1 MPALNNSC
9 CNSNAATA
17 RQEPG
22 AVSKHIDI
30 ALRNIARKCRKHPV
44 EVTFRMNAFEA
55 ANHYIRRAS
64 RIMNLGPR
72 VERLLLSLEAE
83 HHVTIP
89 IERDNGE
96 LAVFSGYRFQ
106 HNSAR
111 GPTKGGLR
119 FHPTLDADD
128 VRALATLMTWKTAV
142 VNVPFGGA
150 KGGIACEPSLL
161 SQGELE
167 RITRKFVE
175 RISQEIGPQRDI
187 PAPDVNTNAQVMA
200 WIMDQYSRLHGFA
213 PAVVTGKPVELH
225 GSEGR
230 EAATGYGVICVAED
244 FLHDIGNSLKGA
256 TVAIQGFGNVGL
268 FAALLAHERGAKI
281 EAVSDLSGAIAARD
295 SLDIPAL
302 VKFIRNGC
310 LLVDYQADGV
320 SRITND
326 ALLTR
331 EVDVLI
337 PAALGGV
344 LTRDVARE
352 VRAKVIVEAA
362 NAPTLPEADEVL
374 EQRGVTVIP
383 DILANAG
390 GVTVSYFEWTQ
401 NLQCLRWTENEVN
414 SRLRQIMSTAYATIR
429 SLVQSRKLG
438 WRTAAYIVALG
449 RVAKAAMLRGV

>member
-1 MPALNNSC
+1 
-9 CNSNAATA
+9 
-17 RQEPG
+17 
-22 AVSKHIDI
+22 
-30 ALRNIARKCRKHPV
+30 
-44 EVTFRMNAFEA
+44 MNVFEA
-55 ANHYIRRAS
+55 TNHYIRKAS
-64 RIMNLGPR
+64 RLMNLGPR
-72 VERLLLSLEAE
+72 VEQLLLSLEAE

-150 KGGIACEPSLL
+150 KGGVACDPTQL

-175 RISQEIGPQRDI
+175 RIGQEIGPQRDI

-200 WIMDQYSRLHGFA
+200 WIMDHYSRLHGFA

-230 EAATGYGVICVAED
+230 EAATGYGVICVAEI
-244 FLHDIGNSLKGA
+244 FLDDDGKSLKGT
-256 TVAIQGFGNVGL
+256 TVAIQGFGNVGQ
-268 FAALLAHERGAKI
+268 FAALFAHQRGAKVV
-281 EAVSDLSGAIAARD
+281 AVSDMSGGVANPAG
-295 SLDIPAL
+295 LDIPKL
-302 VKFIRNGC
+302 VEFTRSRR
-310 LLVDYQADGV
+310 LLTEYQGDEV
-320 SRITND
+320 SHITND
-326 ALLTR
+326 ALLTY
-331 EVDVLI
+331 EVDLLI

-344 LTRDVARE
+344 LTRQVAGE
-352 VRAKVIVEAA
+352 VRAKIIVEAA
-362 NAPTLPEADEVL
+362 NAPTLPEADEIFA
-374 EQRGVTVIP
+374 QRGITVIP

-414 SRLRQIMSTAYATIR
+414 VRLRQMMTAAYTTIR
-429 SLVQSRKLG
+429 EVVRSRNLD

>member
-1 MPALNNSC
+1 
-9 CNSNAATA
+9 
-17 RQEPG
+17 
-22 AVSKHIDI
+22 
-30 ALRNIARKCRKHPV
+30 
-44 EVTFRMNAFEA
+44 MNAFEA
-55 ANHYIRRAS
+55 ANHYISKAS
-64 RIMNLGPR
+64 RIMKLGPR

-119 FHPTLDADD
+119 FHPTLDADE
-128 VRALATLMTWKTAV
+128 VRALAALMTWKTAV

-150 KGGIACEPSLL
+150 KGGITCEPSLL

-200 WIMDQYSRLHGFA
+200 WIMDHYSRLHGFA

-230 EAATGYGVICVAED
+230 EAATGYGAICVTEN
-244 FLHDIGNSLKGA
+244 FLQDVGASLKGA
-256 TVAIQGFGNVGL
+256 TVAIQGFGNVGQ
-268 FAALLAHERGAKI
+268 FAALFAHERGAKVV
-281 EAVSDLSGAIAARD
+281 AVSDVSGGVASRGG
-295 SLDIPAL
+295 LDVPAL
-302 VKFIRNGC
+302 VAFTRSRR
-310 LLVDYQADGV
+310 LLAEYQANGV

-326 ALLTR
+326 ALLTY

-344 LTRDVARE
+344 LTRDVACE

-362 NAPTLPEADEVL
+362 NAPTFPEADEVL
-374 EQRGVTVIP
+374 EKRGITIIP

-414 SRLRQIMSTAYATIR
+414 DRLRQIMTAAYTTIR
-429 SLVQSRKLG
+429 GLVRSRKLG
-438 WRTAAYIVALG
+438 WRTAAYVVALG

>member
-1 MPALNNSC
+1 
-9 CNSNAATA
+9 
-17 RQEPG
+17 
-22 AVSKHIDI
+22 
-30 ALRNIARKCRKHPV
+30 
-44 EVTFRMNAFEA
+44 MNVFEA
-55 ANHYIRRAS
+55 TNHYIRKAS

-72 VERLLLSLEAE
+72 VEQLLLSLEAE

-150 KGGIACEPSLL
+150 KGGVACDPGQL

-200 WIMDQYSRLHGFA
+200 WIMDHYSRLHGFA

-230 EAATGYGVICVAED
+230 EAATGYGVICVAEN
-244 FLHDIGNSLKGA
+244 FLDDLDKSLKGT
-256 TVAIQGFGNVGL
+256 TVAIQGFGNVGQ
-268 FAALLAHERGAKI
+268 FAALFAHQRGAKVV
-281 EAVSDLSGAIAARD
+281 AVSDISGGVANPAG
-295 SLDIPAL
+295 LEIPKL
-302 VKFIRNGC
+302 VEFTRNRR
-310 LLVDYQADGV
+310 LLAEYQGDDV
-320 SRITND
+320 SHITND
-326 ALLTR
+326 ALLTY
-331 EVDVLI
+331 EVDLLV

-344 LTRDVARE
+344 LTRQVAGE
-352 VRAKVIVEAA
+352 VRAKIIVEAA
-362 NAPTLPEADEVL
+362 NAPTLPEADEIFA
-374 EQRGVTVIP
+374 QRGITVIP

-414 SRLRQIMSTAYATIR
+414 GRLRQIMTAAYTTIR
-429 SLVQSRKLG
+429 EVVRSRSLD

>member
-1 MPALNNSC
+1 
-9 CNSNAATA
+9 
-17 RQEPG
+17 
-22 AVSKHIDI
+22 
-30 ALRNIARKCRKHPV
+30 
-44 EVTFRMNAFEA
+44 MNVFEA
-55 ANHYIRRAS
+55 TNHYIRKAS
-64 RIMNLGPR
+64 PIMNLGPR
-72 VERLLLSLEAE
+72 VEQLLLSLEAE

-150 KGGIACEPSLL
+150 KGGVACDPAQL

-200 WIMDQYSRLHGFA
+200 WIMDHYSRLHGFA

-230 EAATGYGVICVAED
+230 EAATGYGVICVAEN
-244 FLHDIGNSLKGA
+244 FLGDLGKSLKGT

-268 FAALLAHERGAKI
+268 FAARFAHERGAKVV
-281 EAVSDLSGAIAARD
+281 AVSDMSGGVANPAG
-295 SLDIPAL
+295 LNIPKL
-302 VKFIRNGC
+302 VEFVRSRR
-310 LLVDYQADGV
+310 LLAEYQDVDV
-320 SRITND
+320 SHITND
-326 ALLTR
+326 ALLIH
-331 EVDVLI
+331 EVDLLI

-344 LTRDVARE
+344 LTREVADE
-352 VRAKVIVEAA
+352 VRAKIIVEAA
-362 NAPTLPEADEVL
+362 NAPTLPEADEIFAR
-374 EQRGVTVIP
+374 RGITVIP

-401 NLQCLRWTENEVN
+401 NLQCLHWTENEVN
-414 SRLRQIMSTAYATIR
+414 ARLRQIMTAAYTTIR
-429 SLVQSRKLG
+429 EVVRSRSLD

>member
-1 MPALNNSC
+1 M
-9 CNSNAATA
+9 T
-17 RQEPG
+17 
-22 AVSKHIDI
+22 
-30 ALRNIARKCRKHPV
+30 
-44 EVTFRMNAFEA
+44 AFEA
-55 ANHYIRRAS
+55 ANHYISKAS
-64 RIMNLGPR
+64 RIMTLGPR

-83 HHVTIP
+83 HHVSIP
-89 IERDNGE
+89 IELDNGE

-119 FHPTLDADD
+119 FHPKLDADD
-128 VRALATLMTWKTAV
+128 VRALAVLMTWKTAV

-150 KGGIACEPSLL
+150 KGGIACDPSQL

-187 PAPDVNTNAQVMA
+187 PAPDMNTNAQVMA

-230 EAATGYGVICVAED
+230 EAATGYGVICVAEN
-244 FLHDIGNSLKGA
+244 FLHDVGESFKGA
-256 TVAIQGFGNVGL
+256 SVAIQGFGNVGM
-268 FAALLAHERGAKI
+268 FAALFAHERGAKVV
-281 EAVSDLSGAIAARD
+281 AVSDVSGGVANRD
-295 SLDIPAL
+295 GLDIPAL
-302 VKFIRNGC
+302 LEFARNRR
-310 LLVDYQADGV
+310 LLAEYQGDGV

-326 ALLTR
+326 GLLTY
-331 EVDVLI
+331 EVDVVI

-352 VRAKVIVEAA
+352 VCAKVIVEAA
-362 NAPTLPEADEVL
+362 NAPTFPEADEVF
-374 EQRGVTVIP
+374 EQRGITVIP

-401 NLQCLRWTENEVN
+401 NLQCLRWTEKEVN
-414 SRLRQIMSTAYATIR
+414 GRLHQIMTAAYATIR
-429 SLVQSRKLG
+429 GLVQSRKLD

>member
-1 MPALNNSC
+1 M
-9 CNSNAATA
+9 T
-17 RQEPG
+17 
-22 AVSKHIDI
+22 
-30 ALRNIARKCRKHPV
+30 
-44 EVTFRMNAFEA
+44 AFEA
-55 ANHYIRRAS
+55 ANHYISKAS
-64 RIMNLGPR
+64 RIMTLGPR

-83 HHVTIP
+83 HHVSIP
-89 IERDNGE
+89 IELDNGE

-119 FHPTLDADD
+119 FHPKLDADD
-128 VRALATLMTWKTAV
+128 VRALAVLMTWKTAV

-150 KGGIACEPSLL
+150 KGGIACDPSQL

-187 PAPDVNTNAQVMA
+187 PAPDMNTNAQVMA

-230 EAATGYGVICVAED
+230 EAATGYGVICVAEN
-244 FLHDIGNSLKGA
+244 FLHDVGESFKGA
-256 TVAIQGFGNVGL
+256 SVAIQGFGNVGM
-268 FAALLAHERGAKI
+268 FAALFAHERGAKVV
-281 EAVSDLSGAIAARD
+281 AVSDVSGGVANRD
-295 SLDIPAL
+295 GLDIPAL
-302 VKFIRNGC
+302 VEFARNRR
-310 LLVDYQADGV
+310 LLAEYQGDGV

-326 ALLTR
+326 GLLTY

-352 VRAKVIVEAA
+352 VCAKVIVEAA
-362 NAPTLPEADEVL
+362 NAPTFPEADEVF
-374 EQRGVTVIP
+374 EQRGITVIP

-401 NLQCLRWTENEVN
+401 NLQCLRWTEKEVN
-414 SRLRQIMSTAYATIR
+414 GRLHQIMTAAYATIR
-429 SLVQSRKLG
+429 GLVQSRKLD

>member
-1 MPALNNSC
+1 
-9 CNSNAATA
+9 
-17 RQEPG
+17 
-22 AVSKHIDI
+22 
-30 ALRNIARKCRKHPV
+30 
-44 EVTFRMNAFEA
+44 MNAFEA

-268 FAALLAHERGAKI
+268 FAALLAHERGAKVV
-281 EAVSDLSGAIAARD
+281 AVSDLCGAIATRD

-429 SLVQSRKLG
+429 GLVQSRKLG

>member
-1 MPALNNSC
+1 
-9 CNSNAATA
+9 
-17 RQEPG
+17 
-22 AVSKHIDI
+22 
-30 ALRNIARKCRKHPV
+30 
-44 EVTFRMNAFEA
+44 MNAFEA
-55 ANHYIRRAS
+55 ANHYISKAS

-83 HHVTIP
+83 HHVTVP

-96 LAVFSGYRFQ
+96 LAVFNGYRFQ

-119 FHPTLDADD
+119 FHPTVDADD
-128 VRALATLMTWKTAV
+128 IRALATLMTWKTAV
-142 VNVPFGGA
+142 VNIPFGGA
-150 KGGIACEPSLL
+150 KGGIACDPSQL

-175 RISQEIGPQRDI
+175 RISREIGPQRDI

-200 WIMDQYSRLHGFA
+200 WIMDQYSRLHGVS

-230 EAATGYGVICVAED
+230 EAATGYGAICVAEN
-244 FLHDIGNSLKGA
+244 FLRDAGGGLNGA
-256 TVAIQGFGNVGL
+256 KVAIQGFGNVGL
-268 FAALLAHERGAKI
+268 FAAQFAHQRGAKVV
-281 EAVSDLSGAIAARD
+281 AVSDVSGGVANRDGLNIPELVAFARNRRPLSEYEAEG
-295 SLDIPAL
+295 L
-302 VKFIRNGC
+302 
-310 LLVDYQADGV
+310 
-320 SRITND
+320 SRITNE
-326 ALLTR
+326 ALLTH

-344 LTRDVARE
+344 LTNDVARE

-362 NAPTLPEADEVL
+362 NAPTFPEADEIF
-374 EQRGVTVIP
+374 EQRGIPVIP

-401 NLQCLRWTENEVN
+401 NLQCLSWTEEEVN
-414 SRLRQIMSTAYATIR
+414 GRLRQVMAAAYATIR
-429 SLVQSRKLG
+429 GLVQSRKLG

>member
-1 MPALNNSC
+1 
-9 CNSNAATA
+9 
-17 RQEPG
+17 
-22 AVSKHIDI
+22 
-30 ALRNIARKCRKHPV
+30 
-44 EVTFRMNAFEA
+44 MNVFEA
-55 ANHYIRRAS
+55 TNHYIRKAS

-72 VERLLLSLEAE
+72 VEQLLLSLEAE

-150 KGGIACEPSLL
+150 KGGVACDPAQL

-175 RISQEIGPQRDI
+175 RIGQEIGPQRDI

-200 WIMDQYSRLHGFA
+200 WIMDHYSRLHGFA

-230 EAATGYGVICVAED
+230 EAATGYGVICVAEN
-244 FLHDIGNSLKGA
+244 FLDDVGKSLKST
-256 TVAIQGFGNVGL
+256 TVAIQGFGNVGQ
-268 FAALLAHERGAKI
+268 FAALFAHQRGAKVV
-281 EAVSDLSGAIAARD
+281 AVSDMSGGVANP
-295 SLDIPAL
+295 SGLDIPKL
-302 VKFIRNGC
+302 VQFTRSRR
-310 LLVDYQADGV
+310 LLAEYQGDDV
-320 SRITND
+320 SHITND
-326 ALLTR
+326 ALLTY
-331 EVDVLI
+331 EVDLLI

-344 LTRDVARE
+344 LTRQVAGE
-352 VRAKVIVEAA
+352 VRAKLIVEAA
-362 NAPTLPEADEVL
+362 NAPTLPEADEIFA
-374 EQRGVTVIP
+374 QRGITVIP

-414 SRLRQIMSTAYATIR
+414 GRLRQMMTAAYTTIR
-429 SLVQSRKLG
+429 EVVRSRNLD

>member
-1 MPALNNSC
+1 
-9 CNSNAATA
+9 
-17 RQEPG
+17 
-22 AVSKHIDI
+22 
-30 ALRNIARKCRKHPV
+30 
-44 EVTFRMNAFEA
+44 MNVFEA
-55 ANHYIRRAS
+55 TNHYIRKAS

-72 VERLLLSLEAE
+72 VEQLLLSLEAE

-150 KGGIACEPSLL
+150 KGGVACDPAQL

-200 WIMDQYSRLHGFA
+200 WIMDHYSRLHGFA

-230 EAATGYGVICVAED
+230 EAATGYGVICVAES
-244 FLHDIGNSLKGA
+244 FLDDVGKSLKGT

-268 FAALLAHERGAKI
+268 FAALFAHQRGAKVV
-281 EAVSDLSGAIAARD
+281 AVSDMSGGVANPD
-295 SLDIPAL
+295 GLNIPKL
-302 VKFIRNGC
+302 TEFTRSRR
-310 LLVDYQADGV
+310 LLAEYQGDDV
-320 SRITND
+320 SHITND
-326 ALLTR
+326 SLLTYK
-331 EVDVLI
+331 VDLLI

-344 LTRDVARE
+344 LTRQVASE
-352 VRAKVIVEAA
+352 VRAKIIVEAA
-362 NAPTLPEADEVL
+362 NAPTLPEADEIFA
-374 EQRGVTVIP
+374 QRGITVIP

-414 SRLRQIMSTAYATIR
+414 DRLRQMMTAAYTTIR
-429 SLVQSRKLG
+429 EVVRSRSLD

>member
-244 FLHDIGNSLKGA
+244 FLHDIGNSFKGA

>member
-1 MPALNNSC
+1 
-9 CNSNAATA
+9 
-17 RQEPG
+17 
-22 AVSKHIDI
+22 
-30 ALRNIARKCRKHPV
+30 
-44 EVTFRMNAFEA
+44 MNVFEA
-55 ANHYIRRAS
+55 TNHYIRKAS

-72 VERLLLSLEAE
+72 VEQLLLSLEAE

-119 FHPTLDADD
+119 FHPSLDADD

-150 KGGIACEPSLL
+150 KGGVTCDPTQL

-175 RISQEIGPQRDI
+175 RIGQEIGPQRDI

-200 WIMDQYSRLHGFA
+200 WIMDHYSRLHGFA

-230 EAATGYGVICVAED
+230 EAATGYGVICVAEN
-244 FLHDIGNSLKGA
+244 FLDDAGQSLEGT
-256 TVAIQGFGNVGL
+256 TVAIQGFGNVGQ
-268 FAALLAHERGAKI
+268 FAALFAHQRGAKVV
-281 EAVSDLSGAIAARD
+281 AVSDMSGGVANPAG
-295 SLDIPAL
+295 LDIPKL
-302 VKFIRNGC
+302 VAFTRSRR
-310 LLVDYQADGV
+310 LLAEYQGEGV
-320 SRITND
+320 SHITND
-326 ALLTR
+326 ALLTY
-331 EVDVLI
+331 EVDLLI

-344 LTRDVARE
+344 LTRQVAGE
-352 VRAKVIVEAA
+352 VRAKIIVEAA
-362 NAPTLPEADEVL
+362 NAPTLPEADEIFA
-374 EQRGVTVIP
+374 QRGITVIP

-414 SRLRQIMSTAYATIR
+414 GRLRQMMTAAYTTIR
-429 SLVQSRKLG
+429 EVVRSRNLD
-438 WRTAAYIVALG
+438 WRTAAYIVGLG

>member
-1 MPALNNSC
+1 
-9 CNSNAATA
+9 
-17 RQEPG
+17 
-22 AVSKHIDI
+22 
-30 ALRNIARKCRKHPV
+30 
-44 EVTFRMNAFEA
+44 MNAFEA
-55 ANHYIRRAS
+55 ANHYISKAS

-83 HHVTIP
+83 HHVTVP

-119 FHPTLDADD
+119 FHPMLDADD
-128 VRALATLMTWKTAV
+128 VRALAVLMTWKTAV

-150 KGGIACEPSLL
+150 KGGIACDPSQL

-167 RITRKFVE
+167 RLTRKFVE
-175 RISQEIGPQRDI
+175 RISREIGPQRDI

-200 WIMDQYSRLHGFA
+200 WIMDQYSRLHGFT
-213 PAVVTGKPVELH
+213 PAAVTGKPVELH

-230 EAATGYGVICVAED
+230 EAATGYGVICVAEN
-244 FLHDIGNSLKGA
+244 FLHDVSDSLKDA

-268 FAALLAHERGAKI
+268 FAAQFAHQRGAKVV
-281 EAVSDLSGAIAARD
+281 AVSDVSGGVANRDGLNIPELVAFARNRRPLSEYEAEG
-295 SLDIPAL
+295 L
-302 VKFIRNGC
+302 
-310 LLVDYQADGV
+310 
-320 SRITND
+320 SRITNE
-326 ALLTR
+326 ALLTH

-344 LTRDVARE
+344 LTNDVARE

-362 NAPTLPEADEVL
+362 NAPTFPEADEIF
-374 EQRGVTVIP
+374 EQRGIPVIP

-401 NLQCLRWTENEVN
+401 NLQCLSWTEEEVN
-414 SRLRQIMSTAYATIR
+414 GRLQQIMAASYATICGPLQPRKVWRLGAWGRPPCCAACSEMIYGKPHRFR
-429 SLVQSRKLG
+429 SCSPLQLFPVSQR
-438 WRTAAYIVALG
+438 RTD
-449 RVAKAAMLRGV
+449 R

>member
-1 MPALNNSC
+1 
-9 CNSNAATA
+9 
-17 RQEPG
+17 
-22 AVSKHIDI
+22 
-30 ALRNIARKCRKHPV
+30 
-44 EVTFRMNAFEA
+44 MNVFEA
-55 ANHYIRRAS
+55 TNHYIRKAS

-72 VERLLLSLEAE
+72 VEQLLLSLEAE

-150 KGGIACEPSLL
+150 KGGVACDPAQL

-175 RISQEIGPQRDI
+175 RIGQEIGPQRDI

-200 WIMDQYSRLHGFA
+200 WIMDHYSRLHGFA

-230 EAATGYGVICVAED
+230 EAATGYGVICVAEN
-244 FLHDIGNSLKGA
+244 FLDDVGKSLKST
-256 TVAIQGFGNVGL
+256 TVAIQGFGNVGQ
-268 FAALLAHERGAKI
+268 FAALFAHQRGAKVV
-281 EAVSDLSGAIAARD
+281 AVSDMSGGVANP
-295 SLDIPAL
+295 SGLDIPKL
-302 VKFIRNGC
+302 VQFTRSRR
-310 LLVDYQADGV
+310 LLAEYQGDDV
-320 SRITND
+320 SHITND
-326 ALLTR
+326 ALLTY
-331 EVDVLI
+331 EVNLLI

-344 LTRDVARE
+344 LTRQVAGE
-352 VRAKVIVEAA
+352 VRAKLIVEAA
-362 NAPTLPEADEVL
+362 NAPTLPEADEIFA
-374 EQRGVTVIP
+374 QRGITVIP

-414 SRLRQIMSTAYATIR
+414 GRLRQMMTAAYTTIR
-429 SLVQSRKLG
+429 EVVRSRNLD

>member
-1 MPALNNSC
+1 
-9 CNSNAATA
+9 
-17 RQEPG
+17 
-22 AVSKHIDI
+22 
-30 ALRNIARKCRKHPV
+30 
-44 EVTFRMNAFEA
+44 MNVFEA
-55 ANHYIRRAS
+55 TNHYIRKAS

-72 VERLLLSLEAE
+72 VEQLLLSLEAE

-150 KGGIACEPSLL
+150 KGGVACDPAQL

-175 RISQEIGPQRDI
+175 RIGQEIGPQRDI

-200 WIMDQYSRLHGFA
+200 WIMDHYSRLHGFA

-230 EAATGYGVICVAED
+230 EAATGYGVICVAEN
-244 FLHDIGNSLKGA
+244 FLDDIGKSLKST
-256 TVAIQGFGNVGL
+256 TVAIQGFGNVGQ
-268 FAALLAHERGAKI
+268 FAALFAHQRGAKVV
-281 EAVSDLSGAIAARD
+281 AVSDMSGGVANPAG
-295 SLDIPAL
+295 LDIPKL
-302 VKFIRNGC
+302 VQFTRSRR
-310 LLVDYQADGV
+310 LLAEYQGDDV
-320 SRITND
+320 SHITND
-326 ALLTR
+326 ALLTY
-331 EVDVLI
+331 EVDLLI

-344 LTRDVARE
+344 LTHQVAGE
-352 VRAKVIVEAA
+352 VRATLIVEAA
-362 NAPTLPEADEVL
+362 NAPTLPEADEIFA
-374 EQRGVTVIP
+374 QRGITVIP

-414 SRLRQIMSTAYATIR
+414 GRLRQMMTAAYTTIR
-429 SLVQSRKLG
+429 EVVRSRNLD

>member
-1 MPALNNSC
+1 M
-9 CNSNAATA
+9 
-17 RQEPG
+17 
-22 AVSKHIDI
+22 K
-30 ALRNIARKCRKHPV
+30 
-44 EVTFRMNAFEA
+44 AFEA
-55 ANHYIRRAS
+55 ANHYISKAS
-64 RIMNLGPR
+64 RIMTLGPR

-83 HHVTIP
+83 HHVSIP

-119 FHPTLDADD
+119 FHPMLDADD
-128 VRALATLMTWKTAV
+128 VRALAVLMTWKTAV

-150 KGGIACEPSLL
+150 KGGIACDPSQL

-167 RITRKFVE
+167 RLTRKFVE
-175 RISQEIGPQRDI
+175 RISREIGPQRDI

-200 WIMDQYSRLHGFA
+200 WIMDQYSRLHGFT
-213 PAVVTGKPVELH
+213 PAAVTGKPVELH

-230 EAATGYGVICVAED
+230 EAATGYGVICVAEN
-244 FLHDIGNSLKGA
+244 FLHDVGKSLNGA

-268 FAALLAHERGAKI
+268 FAALFAHERGAKVV
-281 EAVSDLSGAIAARD
+281 AVSDVSSAVANRD
-295 SLDIPAL
+295 GLDIPAL
-302 VKFIRNGC
+302 AEFARSRR
-310 LLVDYQADGV
+310 LLAEYQGDGV

-326 ALLTR
+326 ALLTY
-331 EVDVLI
+331 EADVLI

-362 NAPTLPEADEVL
+362 NAPTFSEADEVF
-374 EQRGVTVIP
+374 EQRGITVIP

-401 NLQCLRWTENEVN
+401 NLQCLRWTEKEVN
-414 SRLRQIMSTAYATIR
+414 GRLRQIMTDAYATIR
-429 SLVQSRKLG
+429 GLVQSRKLG